1 MRIMFSL
8 LLKQSHDFRICQ
20 TDFPRNLQHDFER
33 ADIPVLRLWKEY
45 RGTKRLNDY
54 KYVGQASNCFPYV
67 LEACLTLNCRCPKKI
82 IYLLGYLRATL
93 LVLGG
98 FFVLFFFFLYLNLRT
113 TMVESV
119 ESARTYTW
127 SSRHFIR
134 FLEAKF
140 SVDLFFLND
149 SNILIVKCKKYNA
162 PKL

>member
-1 MRIMFSL
+1 MTSVSA
-8 LLKQSHDFRICQ
+8 KQTFNMTSKGLIFLFYVYERNTGEPNDWMITNTSDRHQ
-20 TDFPRNLQHDFER
+20 MVFP
-33 ADIPVLRLWKEY
+33 I
-45 RGTKRLNDY
+45 
-54 KYVGQASNCFPYV
+54 YV

-98 FFVLFFFFLYLNLRT
+98 FFVFFFFLYLNLRT
-113 TMVESV
+113 TMVDSV

>member
-1 MRIMFSL
+1 MRIMFLL
-8 LLKQSHDFRICQ
+8 LLKQSHDVRICQ
-20 TDFPRNLQHDFER
+20 TDLQHDFER

-54 KYVGQASNCFPYV
+54 KCVGQASNGFPYV

-98 FFVLFFFFLYLNLRT
+98 FFVFFFFLYLNLRT
-113 TMVESV
+113 TMVDSV

>member
-1 MRIMFSL
+1 MPIMFLL
-8 LLKQSHDFRICQ
+8 LLKQSHDVRICQ
-20 TDFPRNLQHDFER
+20 TDLQHDFER
-33 ADIPVLRLWKEY
+33 AGIPVLRLWKEY
-45 RGTKRLNDY
+45 RGTRRLNDY

-82 IYLLGYLRATL
+82 IYLFGYLRATL

-98 FFVLFFFFLYLNLRT
+98 FFVFFFFLYLNLRT
-113 TMVESV
+113 TMVDSV

-149 SNILIVKCKKYNA
+149 SNILIVKCQKCNA